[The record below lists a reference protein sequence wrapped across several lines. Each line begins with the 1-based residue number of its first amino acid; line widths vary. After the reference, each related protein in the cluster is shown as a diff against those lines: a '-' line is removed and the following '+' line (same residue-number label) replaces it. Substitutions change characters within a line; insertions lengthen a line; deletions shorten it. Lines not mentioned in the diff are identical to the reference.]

1 MSDSAPPGELFPKT
15 SPLVGTV
22 VVNDRCVIR
31 TKEGHRVV
39 IAAGVPLA
47 HYAVGDRMA
56 EAHAMVCLVD
66 QGWADQNDVARAFGC
81 SVRTVRRHQCRY
93 EEGGLAA
100 LGKPR
105 GYPQGRPRRETSR
118 LRHLQR
124 LKSKGLS
131 NREIASLLGV
141 TENAIRKSLKRL
153 GWTDPKP
160 LQSDLPFLPAGADPK
175 LSAFSKSPSETASAP
190 NPPAAH
196 PKLSAFPTEDLPFT
210 SDRDPMNR
218 FMDRLFACLGLL
230 DDATPLFQT
239 KERIPHAG
247 LLLAIPAILQS
258 GLLECARHIYSSIGP
273 AFYGLRTT
281 LVTLVLMALL
291 RIKRPEGLK
300 ERAPQNLGRVLGL
313 DRAPEVKTV
322 RRKLIRLASFGK
334 AAEFGRALAER
345 RVAERGK
352 ALGFLYVDGHVRV
365 YHGQKA
371 IPKAHVPRMRLS
383 MPATTDYWVND
394 REGDPLFVVTAEANA
409 GLCRMLPG
417 VLSEVRSLV
426 GERRVTLVF
435 DRGGWSP
442 RLFQKMIAAGFDLM
456 TYRKGR
462 FRKVARSRF
471 QEHAGQ
477 VGGQKVRYLLA
488 DQGVQF
494 LKGALRLRQVTRLSE
509 DGSHQ
514 TPIVTSRRD
523 LRALEVARRMFERW
537 KQENFFKYLREEFAL
552 DALMDYSVEDADPA
566 REVPNPEW
574 AAIDS
579 KYRAKME
586 ELKSL
591 SAAYGLEALVNPEG
605 RRRTIRGFKIANA
618 ELGRRLDEMMCQLR
632 DLQKRRAK
640 VPRRVPVA
648 QTVQGPVVKLS
659 TERKHLTN
667 ILKMVAYQ
675 AESDL
680 VRMVAPHYRRATQ
693 EGRTLIQAAL
703 MSTADLEVT
712 ETELRVKLA
721 EQSSPHR
728 TRAIARLCEELNAT
742 PTAFP
747 GTNLRLR
754 FSVADPP
761 P

>member
-1 MSDSAPPGELFPKT
+1 
-15 SPLVGTV
+15 
-22 VVNDRCVIR
+22 
-31 TKEGHRVV
+31 
-39 IAAGVPLA
+39 
-47 HYAVGDRMA
+47 
-56 EAHAMVCLVD
+56 
-66 QGWADQNDVARAFGC
+66 
-81 SVRTVRRHQCRY
+81 
-93 EEGGLAA
+93 
-100 LGKPR
+100 
-105 GYPQGRPRRETSR
+105 
-118 LRHLQR
+118 
-124 LKSKGLS
+124 
-131 NREIASLLGV
+131 
-141 TENAIRKSLKRL
+141 
-153 GWTDPKP
+153 
-160 LQSDLPFLPAGADPK
+160 
-175 LSAFSKSPSETASAP
+175 
-190 NPPAAH
+190 
-196 PKLSAFPTEDLPFT
+196 
-210 SDRDPMNR
+210 MNR
-218 FMDRLFACLGLL
+218 FMDRFFAFLGLL
-230 DDATPLFQT
+230 DDAAPLFQSR
-239 KERIPHAG
+239 KRVPHAG

-258 GLLECARHIYSSIGP
+258 GVLDCARRIYSGIGP

-300 ERAPQNLGRVLGL
+300 ERAPQDLGRVLGL

-322 RRKLIRLASFGK
+322 RRKLVRLASFGK

-345 RVAERGK
+345 RLQERGK
-352 ALGFLYVDGHVRV
+352 ALGFLYIDGHVRV

-409 GLCRMLPG
+409 GLCRMLPEI
-417 VLSEVRSLV
+417 LAEVRSLV
-426 GERRVTLVF
+426 GERQVTIVF

-442 RLFQKMIAAGFDLM
+442 RLFQKLITAGFDLL

-471 QEHAGQ
+471 QKHAGRI
-477 VGGQKVRYLLA
+477 GGRRVCYLLA

-523 LRALEVARRMFERW
+523 LRAIEVAGRMFERW
-537 KQENFFKYLREEFAL
+537 RQENFFKYLREEYAL
-552 DALMDYSVEDADPA
+552 DALVDYSVEAADPA

-574 AAIDS
+574 RSIDAQ
-579 KYRAKME
+579 YRAKME

-618 ELGRRLDEMMCQLR
+618 ELGRRLEEMMYQLR
-632 DLQKRRAK
+632 DLQDRRAQ

-648 QTVQGPVVKLS
+648 QTVKGAVVKLS

-693 EGRTLIQAAL
+693 EGRTLVQAAL
-703 MSTADLEVT
+703 TSTADLEVT

-728 TRAIARLCEELNAT
+728 TRAIDRLCEELNTT